1 MDRAVLAIN
10 SSIWDGERWWVL
22 HIYICISLSLFTVK
36 ADQGWRDEIA
46 RRAPIGRFGEQRRK
60 EGRHRLFVDI
70 INHGSGV
77 ETSSLLRGKRTRR
90 RKKEEEVERQ
100 GRVRPGRKFVDM
112 QNRFSSAVSSTPPS
126 LFLLLSPLF
135 FPFFFSL
142 FFILLYS
149 FHLRLGKNAK

>member
-1 MDRAVLAIN
+1 MGKG
-10 SSIWDGERWWVL
+10 GESF
-22 HIYICISLSLFTVK
+22 IYMYIYLSLSLSLFTVK

-90 RKKEEEVERQ
+90 KEREEEEEG
-100 GRVRPGRKFVDM
+100 GRG
-112 QNRFSSAVSSTPPS
+112 
-126 LFLLLSPLF
+126 
-135 FPFFFSL
+135 
-142 FFILLYS
+142 
-149 FHLRLGKNAK
+149 